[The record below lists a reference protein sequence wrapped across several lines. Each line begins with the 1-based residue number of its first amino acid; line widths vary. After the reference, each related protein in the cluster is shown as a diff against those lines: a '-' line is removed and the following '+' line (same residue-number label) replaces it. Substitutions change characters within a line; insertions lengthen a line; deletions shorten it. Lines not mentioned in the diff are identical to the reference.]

1 MYVDWQQKDSKQE
14 LNYVDDRQPGERLMK
29 IIRNQEKIKNDN

>member
-14 LNYVDDRQPGERLMK
+14 LNYVDERQTGDRLMN
-29 IIRNQEKIKNDN
+29 IIRNQEKNKNDN